1 MMHDLNSDESDSESD
16 RPAECHGAPSAAP
29 ADPGVAAASQGGES
43 VGGCEVEV
51 VVEETAGAAADDG
64 SSTEAYT
71 EDESDATQAG
81 DEVVQPSRPP
91 DDEATT
97 EEESDEVLEWGEDVR
112 VAEEEPARVAEDQA
126 AAAPAPAED
135 RGEPAGGADD
145 PLDATTEEEAEGEA
159 GAEET
164 DESLRRHDGHA
175 KLLAMVMSAPSEEF
189 MDVISEWTD
198 ANEMVGADVL
208 KVYRMRSQHT
218 SPRCAACANMD
229 ECALLPPLDASKLSL
244 LQRELCT
251 QCGFISK
258 YLLTDRDEGRRLLEA
273 LFGYGEFNAG
283 GYDARLR
290 DYVRA
295 LPKPNAQPAKPKRA
309 PKRKPKSELWGTRKG
324 KSRQTRRDAPAQD
337 GDPGPSTPGAGPSGV
352 TAEQSSAAP
361 TQPAQLCD

>member
-1 MMHDLNSDESDSESD
+1 MHDLNSDESDSESD
-16 RPAECHGAPSAAP
+16 GPAECHGAPSAAP

-97 EEESDEVLEWGEDVR
+97 EEESEEVLEWG
-112 VAEEEPARVAEDQA
+112 EDQA

-135 RGEPAGGADD
+135 GGEPAGAAED

-164 DESLRRHDGHA
+164 DESLRQHDGHA
-175 KLLAMVMSAPSEEF
+175 KLHAMVMSSASEEF
-189 MDVISEWTD
+189 INVISTWTD
-198 ANEMVGADVL
+198 ANEMICADVL

-218 SPRCAACANMD
+218 SPRCAACADMN
-229 ECALLPPLDASKLSL
+229 ECALLPPLDPSKLPL
-244 LQRELCT
+244 LQRELCAEY
-251 QCGFISK
+251 GFISK
-258 YLLTDRDEGRRLLEA
+258 YLLTERDEGRRLLEA
-273 LFGYGEFNAG
+273 LFGYDKHDAG

-295 LPKPNAQPAKPKRA
+295 LPGPNAKPAR

-324 KSRQTRRDAPAQD
+324 KSRQARCDAPAQD

-352 TAEQSSAAP
+352 SAEQASAAP
-361 TQPAQLCD
+361 TQPSSSTTAAQLCD